1 MNSVKIVCYPAL
13 QKVVWG
19 GENNPDQ
26 SYLLDVNVREILT
39 LAPLLI
45 FVLWIGL
52 NPGPFLDVM
61 HASVNNLIQQV
72 GVAEVD
78 QQSFIEI
85 AKIAIPQ

>member
-1 MNSVKIVCYPAL
+1 MAAAYMLRML

-19 GENNPDQ
+19 GEKNPDQ
-26 SYLLDVNVREILT
+26 SYLLDLNVREIIT

-61 HASVNNLIQQV
+61 HASVSNLIQQV

-78 QQSFIEI
+78 QQSLMEI
-85 AKIAIPQ
+85 AKLAIPQ